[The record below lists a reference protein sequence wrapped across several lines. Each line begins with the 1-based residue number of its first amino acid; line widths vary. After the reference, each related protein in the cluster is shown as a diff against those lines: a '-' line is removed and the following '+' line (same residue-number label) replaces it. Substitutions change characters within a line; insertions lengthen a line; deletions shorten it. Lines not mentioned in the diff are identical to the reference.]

1 MYEGHALTFAELNAR
16 ANRVAHRLREL
27 GARPDDLVGL
37 CADRGLNMIVG
48 LLGILKSGAA
58 YLPVEPAYPRE
69 RIAFVLEDARVRIVV
84 TEERSSQ
91 PSRRNGRWLASARR
105 PNRGAGA

>member
-37 CADRGLNMIVG
+37 CTDRGLNMIVG
-48 LLGILKSGAA
+48 MLGILKSGAA
-58 YLPVEPAYPRE
+58 YLPVEPAYPQE
-69 RIAFVLEDARVRIVV
+69 RIAFVLKDARVRIVV
-84 TEERSSQ
+84 TEKSLA
-91 PSRRNGRWLASARR
+91 GHLAGTGHWLASARH

>member
-1 MYEGHALTFAELNAR
+1 MYQGHALTFAELNAR

-37 CADRGLNMIVG
+37 CIDRGLDMIVG

-58 YLPVEPAYPRE
+58 YLP
-69 RIAFVLEDARVRIVV
+69 
-84 TEERSSQ
+84 
-91 PSRRNGRWLASARR
+91 
-105 PNRGAGA
+105 